1 MKILHLIVLLGMGL
15 AYPVQTHAQ
24 FKPKTDAAKARTTL
38 PKQIQRQVVRSRSER
53 EADIVRQIA
62 RQTIAKIQDLPQSSG
77 VAWSTQKAVTN
88 YTAGNVSGYG
98 NDWTSD
104 HCEKS
109 IRLAEKK
116 YKLPP
121 YLLHAI
127 ALTESGRGGRP
138 NPMAMNI
145 GGRTYIATSTA
156 DMKSTV
162 GNSGGSTASIDVGCL
177 QINLKYHAK
186 RFRNWDSLL
195 VPIYNA
201 EYAALYLTELKKE
214 FGTWNAAV
222 GAYHSRTP
230 WRSADYAC
238 VVSRRWS
245 QIFGWEKAGC
255 GAAIDPMARLMY
267 QTYG

>member
-1 MKILHLIVLLGMGL
+1 MKLPFLLLACMGL
-15 AYPVQTHAQ
+15 CLPAQSHAQ
-24 FKPKTDAAKARTTL
+24 FMPKADSAKERSMAPRPVYRPAAKR
-38 PKQIQRQVVRSRSER
+38 KSIQ
-53 EADIVRQIA
+53 EAELVRQIA

-88 YTAGNVSGYG
+88 YAAGNVSGYG
-98 NDWTSD
+98 NDWNSD
-104 HCEKS
+104 DCEKS

-116 YKLPP
+116 YNLPP

-138 NPMAMNI
+138 SPMAMNI
-145 GGRTYIATSTA
+145 GGRTYIASSTM
-156 DMKSTV
+156 DMKNTV
-162 GNSGGSTASIDVGCL
+162 ASNGGSTSSIDIGCL
-177 QINLKYHAK
+177 QVNLKYHAK
-186 RFRNWDSLL
+186 RFRNWESLL

-201 EYAALYLTELKKE
+201 EYAALYLKELKKE
-214 FGTWNAAV
+214 FGTWSAAV

-245 QIFGWEKAGC
+245 QIFGWTKSGC